1 MIFFP
6 VGFKWPLSQ
15 QDLFE
20 EDNRW
25 GLCKGQDL
33 ASHRPSV
40 TQAVHTA
47 IFRSRMASMTQ
58 ATKIC
63 QHRNYELKCSAKVLD
78 NGEYVPLLVIT
89 KQVWPTRPREIAV
102 RRGDYTTAEAAVEA
116 AYAQGLE
123 WIANYG

>member
-1 MIFFP
+1 
-6 VGFKWPLSQ
+6 
-15 QDLFE
+15 
-20 EDNRW
+20 
-25 GLCKGQDL
+25 
-33 ASHRPSV
+33 
-40 TQAVHTA
+40 
-47 IFRSRMASMTQ
+47 MTQ

-63 QHRNYELKCSAKVLD
+63 QHQNYELKCSAKMLD

-102 RRGDYTTAEAAVEA
+102 RRGDYTTPEAAVEA